1 MDSSDTVEMLPLYP
15 LCVNPPCKIPGLDGW
30 IDLHPRICGLGTSP
44 KRWYNRYMTIDKDKI
59 LKRQS
64 EISELLQAFCSAK
77 LNDEYLELAE
87 KLLAK
92 MSRKRNV
99 PFETGKVEIWAAA
112 IIHALGS
119 INFLFDPAQKPHVM
133 AQEIHDFF
141 NASTSS
147 VSNKAKQI
155 RDMFKLRQWD
165 DEFGTHEMKANN
177 PFDRFV
183 MLNNGMIALRED

>member
-1 MDSSDTVEMLPLYP
+1 MST
-15 LCVNPPCKIPGLDGW
+15 
-30 IDLHPRICGLGTSP
+30 
-44 KRWYNRYMTIDKDKI
+44 DKDKI

-92 MSRKRNV
+92 MARKRNV

-119 INFLFDPAQKPHVM
+119 INFLFDPAQTPHVK
-133 AQEIHDFF
+133 AQEIHEFF
-141 NASTSS
+141 DVAKSTVSS
-147 VSNKAKQI
+147 KAKAI
-155 RDMFKLRQWD
+155 SDMFKLHHFH
-165 DEFGTHEMKANN
+165 DEFITREMQEKN
-177 PFDRFV
+177 PLNRFV
-183 MLNNGMIALRED
+183 VLPNGMIAMRMD